1 MSEDLIAIARLKGS
15 QLQTF
20 DIPACSI
27 VFDDDHYDIMYGIS
41 TPDEYLDHFQTEVW
55 FYVYIINDHTV
66 NNYRH
71 RSFKSESSVFINA
84 VC

>member
-55 FYVYIINDHTV
+55 F
-66 NNYRH
+66 
-71 RSFKSESSVFINA
+71 
-84 VC
+84 

>member
-55 FYVYIINDHTV
+55 FFKSIIINHTFH
-66 NNYRH
+66 NHRYR
-71 RSFKSESSVFINA
+71 SLTD
-84 VC
+84 